1 MGLKVD
7 KLDLKVD
14 SVQDQIELIESKNS
28 KEQAD
33 SLQSDVIE
41 IQQELKSSQ

>member
-41 IQQELKSSQ
+41 IQQ